1 MVSFLYG
8 AFKQRKPNIFSISQH
23 SKVVNKTK
31 VLGAGY
37 HAKLPGHTPLSKPKA
52 TPQPSSPKQASK
64 HSQQFL
70 STRSLLSH
78 VKIILW
84 FTLKPR
90 SLLSR
95 TLTIIQ
101 LQVHPV
107 DDIQKARCF
116 PTDWN
121 GGPNLFPL
129 LLSQQVSQG
138 HTISPSAKAAPFL
151 ITKACLD
158 SIKFRLMLQQLG

>member
-64 HSQQFL
+64 HSQ
-70 STRSLLSH
+70 
-78 VKIILW
+78 
-84 FTLKPR
+84 
-90 SLLSR
+90 
-95 TLTIIQ
+95 
-101 LQVHPV
+101 
-107 DDIQKARCF
+107 
-116 PTDWN
+116 
-121 GGPNLFPL
+121 
-129 LLSQQVSQG
+129 
-138 HTISPSAKAAPFL
+138 
-151 ITKACLD
+151 
-158 SIKFRLMLQQLG
+158 